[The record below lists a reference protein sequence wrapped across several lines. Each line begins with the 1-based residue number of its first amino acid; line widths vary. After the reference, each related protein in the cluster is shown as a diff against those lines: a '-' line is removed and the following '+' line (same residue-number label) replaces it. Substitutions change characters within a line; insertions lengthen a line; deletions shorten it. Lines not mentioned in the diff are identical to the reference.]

1 MGGFFP
7 TTEQLMRELAE
18 AEQELFNMGF
28 DSMSDAVEEAIVI
41 LKAIDVDAVKTQLME
56 QSCARNISK

>member
-1 MGGFFP
+1 
-7 TTEQLMRELAE
+7 MRELAE